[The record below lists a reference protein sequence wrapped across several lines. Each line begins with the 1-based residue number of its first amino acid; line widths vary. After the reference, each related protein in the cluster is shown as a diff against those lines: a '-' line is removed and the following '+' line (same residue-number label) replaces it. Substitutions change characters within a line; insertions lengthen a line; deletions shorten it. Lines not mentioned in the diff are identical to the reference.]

1 MFWTL
6 ALVAAAVGLGSYA
19 QGVSGFGFGL
29 ISSPLIAAL
38 EGPRAAVIGVAVVAT
53 LQSLYVIRRLA
64 RDVRWHIV
72 ALITSASLL
81 GMPLGLLVFSRLSR
95 EALTVVIGT
104 LVIGFAV
111 LLWRG
116 WQLPDTRLTEVLA
129 GIVSGSLATSTG
141 TTGPPLVITF
151 HGRGLQPNEFRAS
164 LAAVFTIQGIAAIAF
179 FAIGGKFDDA
189 VWRVVAVGTPAMAVG
204 WLAGNRTF
212 GRIEP
217 ERFRR
222 IALGML
228 VLSGLVALAAGIFGS
243 R

>member
-6 ALVAAAVGLGSYA
+6 VLVAAAVGLGSYA

-38 EGPRAAVIGVAVVAT
+38 EGPRAAVVGVAVVAT
-53 LQSLYVIRRLA
+53 FQSLYVIRRLA
-64 RDVRWHIV
+64 SDVRWRTV
-72 ALITSASLL
+72 GLIMSGSLI
-81 GMPLGLLVFSRLSR
+81 GMPFGLLVFSHLSKQS
-95 EALTVVIGT
+95 LTVVIGV
-104 LVIGFAV
+104 LVIVFAV

-116 WQLPDTRLTEVLA
+116 SQLPDTPITEVLA

-151 HGRGLQPNEFRAS
+151 HGRGLQPNEFRAT
-164 LAAVFTIQGIAAIAF
+164 LAGVFAVQGLVALV
-179 FAIGGKFDDA
+179 FAIGGKFDAA
-189 VWRVVAVGTPAMAVG
+189 VWRVVAVGTPAMIAG

-217 ERFRR
+217 GRFRT
-222 IALGML
+222 IVLCML
-228 VLSGLVALAAGIFGS
+228 VLSGLVALFAGIFGS
-243 R
+243 